1 VVFVPGVR
9 VSGSI
14 ENFALGRQRG
24 RLRISGSAAP
34 HGVLAIRRRRVSG
47 RLGGRRVRARLN
59 APSAVVAMSARRD
72 RWPLPPGAP

>member
-1 VVFVPGVR
+1 VFVPGVT

-34 HGVLAIRRRRVSG
+34 HGDLAVHRRSVSG
-47 RLGGRRVRARLN
+47 RLDGRRVSARLN

-72 RWPLPPGAP
+72 RWPVPPGAP